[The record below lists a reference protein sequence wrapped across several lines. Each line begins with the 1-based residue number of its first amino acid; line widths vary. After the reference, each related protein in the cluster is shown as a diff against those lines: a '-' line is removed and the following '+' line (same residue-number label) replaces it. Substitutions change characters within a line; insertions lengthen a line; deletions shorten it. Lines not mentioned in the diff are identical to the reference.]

1 MNLKD
6 IKIAYFLGIGGIGMS
21 AIARYFNHVGIKV
34 LGFDKTM
41 TPLTQKLGE
50 EGMQI
55 HYMDDLDYL
64 QSLNLDQ
71 ANTLVVLTPAIP
83 KNHLEW
89 NWLKQNKF
97 TIQKRS
103 EVLGLLSKAYKTIGV
118 AGTHGKTTTSTLL
131 AHILAASSIH
141 CNAFLG
147 GISSNYQ
154 TNLLLHPQADTLA
167 ESEQYTVVE
176 ADEFDRSFLT
186 LFPYYSVITSTD
198 ADHLDI
204 YGDHSAMQES
214 FLAYANR
221 LVEGG
226 TLFVKYGLDI
236 IDQLTVNYKTYGLD
250 TAAQIHAFNIRI
262 NEAEHIFDLN
272 LEGRIIKDLDLG
284 IPGMHNVENA
294 VAACAV
300 ALMAG
305 VSEEELRTGLNSFRG
320 VKRRFEYII
329 KEPNCIFIDD
339 YAHHPEELR
348 AILSS
353 VKRMY
358 PNHKLVAAF
367 QPHLFSRTRDFA
379 EGFANALSM
388 VDHLFLLDIYP
399 ARELPIEG
407 VSSTMLL
414 ANISSPQKELIS
426 KEALVQAVTTLKPS
440 LFLTLGA
447 GDIDALVLPIKK
459 GLQ

>member
-41 TPLTQKLGE
+41 TPLTQKLSE

-186 LFPYYSVITSTD
+186 LFPFYSVITSTD

-204 YGDHSAMQES
+204 YGDHNAMQES